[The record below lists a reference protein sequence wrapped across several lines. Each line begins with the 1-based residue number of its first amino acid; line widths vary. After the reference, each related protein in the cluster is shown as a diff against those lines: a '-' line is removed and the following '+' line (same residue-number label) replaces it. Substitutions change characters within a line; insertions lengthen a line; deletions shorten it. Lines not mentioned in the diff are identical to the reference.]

1 MRAVGIGNKEM
12 VEALLKVQ
20 CDIEIREDVSYM
32 IKTINARQ

>member
-20 CDIEIREDVSYM
+20 CDVDIQEDVSYM
-32 IKTINARQ
+32 IKKINARQ